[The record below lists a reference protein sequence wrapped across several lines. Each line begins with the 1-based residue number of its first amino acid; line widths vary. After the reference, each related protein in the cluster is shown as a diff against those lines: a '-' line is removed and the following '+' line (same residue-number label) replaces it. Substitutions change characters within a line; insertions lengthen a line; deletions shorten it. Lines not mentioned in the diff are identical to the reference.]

1 MKFFAVALIAAV
13 SATEGEACGADETVC
28 TEEAA
33 CCGYL
38 VDAVVVS
45 RICSGADGA
54 APADKLEEQVF
65 NCEDP
70 NDSGEEGAAKIAVGA
85 SALIAALYMF

>member
-1 MKFFAVALIAAV
+1 MKYVLAALVAAV
-13 SATEGEACGADETVC
+13 SATEGEPCGADETVC
-28 TEEAA
+28 TEDGA

-38 VDAVVVS
+38 VDAVVVT
-45 RICSGADGA
+45 RVCSGAAAA
-54 APADKLEEQVF
+54 APADKLEAEVF

-85 SALIAALYMF
+85 SALFAALYML

>member
-1 MKFFAVALIAAV
+1 MKFVLAMLVAAV
-13 SATEGEACGADETVC
+13 SAEEGAACGGDPAVC
-28 TEEAA
+28 TEDAA

-45 RICSGADGA
+45 RVCSGAAGA

-70 NDSGEEGAAKIAVGA
+70 NDTGEEGAAKIAVGA
-85 SALIAALYMF
+85 SALLAALYML